1 MKQVSKDFGQET
13 LKKKGDCRLFLAFP
27 FPSAAIRG
35 AFPGTVRRLR
45 RCCTYG
51 HVRFASCIDRFSD
64 GVYKVATDSKIAHL
78 HLAQSIDQHVG
89 RLDIW
94 NKNKQEPVT
103 RGCCGHSFLCHQR
116 ARNLHLSFAVASPCP
131 A

>member
-1 MKQVSKDFGQET
+1 MKQVTKDFGQET

-78 HLAQSIDQHVG
+78 HLAQSLV
-89 RLDIW
+89 
-94 NKNKQEPVT
+94 K
-103 RGCCGHSFLCHQR
+103 
-116 ARNLHLSFAVASPCP
+116 LH
-131 A
+131 